1 MTDTRETPLMRHIMY
16 ALSQSGATVFRNNV
30 GVARYPDG
38 SRVRYGLCPGS
49 SDIIGWTPVTITP
62 DMVGRTVAVFTAV
75 EVKTNRGRVT
85 VKQDNFISRVREAG
99 GIARIVRSENEV
111 YTGGK

>member
-1 MTDTRETPLMRHIMY
+1 MTADRSHETPLMRRVMY

-49 SDIIGWTPVTITP
+49 SDIIGWTPVTVTP
-62 DMVGRTVAVFTAV
+62 DMVGRTLAVFTAV
-75 EVKTNRGRVT
+75 EVKTDRGRVT
-85 VKQDNFISRVREAG
+85 GKQSNFINRVSEAG
-99 GIARIVRSENEV
+99 GMARIVRSEEEI
-111 YTGGK
+111 